1 MSLSNGLIA
10 DVENRRAYERK
21 LVNMSIFIPYRRFM
35 VLLKVDNDSNIY
47 SSRFCRKA
55 LAVKK
60 AIERSRFKGI
70 VASVFDTKEQE
81 YVVCPATET
90 TEINDSLFEG

>member
-21 LVNMSIFIPYRRFM
+21 LVNMNIFVPYQRFM

-70 VASVFDTKEQE
+70 AASIFDTKEQE
-81 YVVCPATET
+81 YIYFSTAET
-90 TEINDSLFEG
+90 TETNDSLFET